1 VYADRREGLHH
12 EKSQIGVIRRE
23 VDNVELLRITCTHTP
38 KLKVELC
45 SRLVSSRHDYRRRS
59 LIALGENT
67 STLSISPGFV
77 LNLVLINHDL

>member
-1 VYADRREGLHH
+1 VYADRHEGLHH
-12 EKSQIGVIRRE
+12 EKSQTGVIRRE
-23 VDNVELLRITCTHTP
+23 AAIIELLRITCTHTT

-45 SRLVSSRHDYRRRS
+45 SRLVSRRHDYLRRS

-67 STLSISPGFV
+67 STLPISPWFV